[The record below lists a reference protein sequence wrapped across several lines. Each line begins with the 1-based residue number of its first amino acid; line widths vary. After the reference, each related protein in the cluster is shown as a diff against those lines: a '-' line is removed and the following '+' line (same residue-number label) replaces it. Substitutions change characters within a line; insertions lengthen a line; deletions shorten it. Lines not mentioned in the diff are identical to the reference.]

1 MNTENPTRNHPPET
15 PERTLQA
22 RLLSFDR
29 KITDKQ
35 MLAQASL
42 NGFGEEK
49 KSAKRKDARSDSGR

>member
-1 MNTENPTRNHPPET
+1 MNTEKQIPNHPPET

-29 KITDKQ
+29 KVTANQ
-35 MLAQASL
+35 MLAQASR

-49 KSAKRKDARSDSGR
+49 KSPKRKDARSDSGR

>member
-29 KITDKQ
+29 KITTKQ
-35 MLAQASL
+35 MLDQASR

-49 KSAKRKDARSDSGR
+49 KSLKRKDARSDSGR